1 MVFLDINQVNEIDDE
16 LRLFKILF
24 KLSKN
29 TRNPYII
36 SHGGRITQHLVEF
49 LARNGRTIDEN
60 IYNSTFK
67 DFLKTCDYIPEPIKN
82 FILFINDLRK
92 NVVYSSKDKN
102 ELDES
107 MVYYLEIF
115 YEILKWFE
123 NYYDEEFLHNEMKFK
138 EISKTKRFLNRKIDE
153 YDDEDDLEESPNETE
168 SLILSEMKGLRNE
181 MKAVNNTVN
190 NIEDTVNDTN
200 ETVHDI
206 KDTAEDTNK
215 TVHILDYKMDQF
227 IEKFEE
233 YHKEYAK
240 NLEKISEKVDE
251 NISEEELDKIMKKF
265 TDRCSEEIKTCV
277 ETSIAK
283 EDYKKEE
290 ERLMSSLT
298 NENWNKLSRKSQ
310 TWLTTSIITYKGI
323 KKLKNIVDYSGVCLL
338 VTKAFEVELYK
349 RFFKGFS
356 DYLFDE
362 YKKDYSKYHTSLVGN
377 YFHGHKYRLK
387 KPRECDL
394 GTITYVFCYKK
405 DEKIKDDK
413 IHQNNIDKLIE
424 YSKLKYFNDLSEEEI
439 KNKFCTYGE
448 YVDKI
453 RKEYRNR
460 AAHDKELSITDARS
474 CFNYVFKV
482 DQVLK
487 IMLDSFDK

>member
-1 MVFLDINQVNEIDDE
+1 MVFLDIDQINEIDDE
-16 LRLFKILF
+16 LKLFKILF
-24 KLSKN
+24 KLRKN
-29 TRNPYII
+29 IRNPYII
-36 SHGGRITQHLVEF
+36 SQGGRITQHLVEF

-60 IYNSTFK
+60 IYKSTFK
-67 DFLKTCDYIPEPIKN
+67 DFLETCDYIPKPIKN

-123 NYYDEEFLHNEMKFK
+123 NFYDEEFPHNEMKFK
-138 EISKTKRFLNRKIDE
+138 EINPTKRFLNRKIDE
-153 YDDEDDLEESPNETE
+153 YDDEEESTNETE
-168 SLILSEMKGLRNE
+168 SIILSEMKELRND
-181 MKAVNNTVN
+181 MKDMNNTVN
-190 NIEDTVNDTN
+190 NINNTVNDTN
-200 ETVHDI
+200 ETVHDL
-206 KDTAEDTNK
+206 KDTAEDTNE
-215 TVHILDYKMDQF
+215 TVHAIDYKMDEF
-227 IEKFEE
+227 LLKFEE
-233 YHKEYAK
+233 YHEEYAK
-240 NLEKISEKVDE
+240 DLAKISEKVDE

-265 TDRCSEEIKTCV
+265 TDQCSREIKTCV
-277 ETSIAK
+277 EKSIAK

-290 ERLMSSLT
+290 ERLKKFLKE
-298 NENWNKLSRKSQ
+298 ENWKKLSRKSQ

-323 KKLKNIVDYSGVCLL
+323 KKLEDIVDYSGVCLL

-356 DYLFDE
+356 DYLFDK
-362 YKKDYSKYHTSLVGN
+362 YKKDYTKYHTSLVGN

-405 DEKIKDDK
+405 DDKIKDEK
-413 IHQNNIDKLIE
+413 IRQNNIDKLVE
-424 YSKLKYFNDLSEEEI
+424 YSKPKYFNDLSEEEV
-439 KNKFCTYGE
+439 KNIFCTYGK
-448 YVDKI
+448 YVDTI
-453 RKEYRNR
+453 RKDYRNR

-474 CFNYVFKV
+474 CFNYVFRV
-482 DQVLK
+482 DK
-487 IMLDSFDK
+487 ILRTMLDSFDQ